1 MSRRNPK
8 NNEID
13 KVQEVITE
21 EFVDGDVTICDKFEY
36 SVCALYAHKFCSDKS
51 VTIDVEVVDG
61 KSVAGEITELDA
73 KETPNSVTL
82 VWNGFKE
89 AGLVQHLSKSTL
101 RYLQVN
107 RKNRRNTFH

>member
-1 MSRRNPK
+1 M
-8 NNEID
+8 
-13 KVQEVITE
+13 
-21 EFVDGDVTICDKFEY
+21 
-36 SVCALYAHKFCSDKS
+36 CALYAHKFCSDKS

-89 AGLVQHLSKSTL
+89 AVWYNIYQKAPYGIYKYIGKTEETHFIDDKVITNVPFVYAVEAVTTSGISK
-101 RYLQVN
+101 R
-107 RKNRRNTFH
+107 